1 MHAHHIA
8 FAEGNNLQ
16 VCTFAA
22 GLAHRPLQDD
32 GGSRW
37 RIFLL
42 GVVAFEDLPTV
53 IVLQRCGGGP
63 CRLQKNAHA
72 DREVC
77 RTDQCDALSFNQF
90 SDSIDF
96 AVPARRSNHH
106 ILACL
111 STGFDVIDYA
121 SRGGEINHHVD
132 FALFFWGKGFGVP
145 ILRCARDLSIVSPL
159 ARYLRH
165 QRTGLAAAKDKDVH
179 LNLHYTARQNQAN
192 TSGSNS
198 AKNVPCR
205 RWMTSF
211 TSSSSITNVRLISDA
226 PCEIIRIFLSTSL
239 PNTSAATPGLS
250 RKLSPTKQIIA
261 LRPSYFTSASLARS
275 AARAGM
281 ALLESTVS
289 ETLTSDVETTS
300 TATLCRSKASNI
312 ARKNPCASSI
322 RGAATSTIVMRFF
335 TAIALKIFFPCG
347 ARAVIFVP
355 SHDGLREFSTYTG
368 IFFCIAGSTVAGCS
382 TLAPK

>member
-37 RIFLL
+37 RVFLL
-42 GVVAFEDLPTV
+42 GVVALEDLPNV
-53 IVLQRCGGGP
+53 IVLQRCGGGL
-63 CRLQKNAHA
+63 CRFQKNAHA

-96 AVPARRSNHH
+96 AVPARRPNHH

-111 STGFDVIDYA
+111 STGFDVSDYG
-121 SRGGEINHHVD
+121 SRGGKINHHVD
-132 FALFFWGKGFGVP
+132 FA
-145 ILRCARDLSIVSPL
+145 
-159 ARYLRH
+159 
-165 QRTGLAAAKDKDVH
+165 
-179 LNLHYTARQNQAN
+179 
-192 TSGSNS
+192 
-198 AKNVPCR
+198 
-205 RWMTSF
+205 SF
-211 TSSSSITNVRLISDA
+211 TSSSSITNVKLISDA

-239 PNTSAATPGLS
+239 PNTNAATPGLS
-250 RKLSPTKQIIA
+250 RKLSPTRQIIG
-261 LRPSYFTSASLARS
+261 LRPSYFTSPSVLRS

-355 SHDGLREFSTYTG
+355 SQEGLREFST
-368 IFFCIAGSTVAGCS
+368 
-382 TLAPK
+382 